1 MRQFASDD
9 VDRVG
14 EGKSIRVERVML
26 RGFEHQGANGV
37 MREHETEKLLANQFG
52 GLAAQHHVSAAAQ
65 VSLQLV
71 VDTLMLPALGIERGQ
86 LRRRGEVRVQEG
98 G

>member
-37 MREHETEKLLANQFG
+37 MRE
-52 GLAAQHHVSAAAQ
+52 QHGQ
-65 VSLQLV
+65 
-71 VDTLMLPALGIERGQ
+71 PAGALK
-86 LRRRGEVRVQEG
+86 
-98 G
+98 